1 MTGKDNRFCRIQL
14 PAELRSLPLFIE
26 TVTKCAARSGLGEH
40 KIGAM
45 ELALEEAI
53 VNIVK
58 HSSIA
63 PDSLITVE
71 CGLKNKDDFTIDIID
86 GGPEFDPLAKDT
98 PDTAADIDSR
108 PIGGLGI
115 FLIKEMTDGVSYTRK
130 ENRNILT
137 ITMKRS

>member
-1 MTGKDNRFCRIQL
+1 MRPQ
-14 PAELRSLPLFIE
+14 
-26 TVTKCAARSGLGEH
+26 
-40 KIGAM
+40 
-45 ELALEEAI
+45 
-53 VNIVK
+53 
-58 HSSIA
+58 
-63 PDSLITVE
+63 
-71 CGLKNKDDFTIDIID
+71 NKDDFTIDIID